1 MLGCKTYNYNR
12 KSMRKATPPLRLPL
26 PQQAWEYLP
35 MNCISRLLLRQDW
48 FDRFPLSRERQ
59 WGGLE
64 ITEKVVVITEV
75 IDFSGKGDTEG
86 FIFHN
91 FHLTITFSRGKRL
104 FQQSVGQR
112 RGGRVR
118 NPTLQKVRDSLNS

>member
-1 MLGCKTYNYNR
+1 
-12 KSMRKATPPLRLPL
+12 
-26 PQQAWEYLP
+26 

-75 IDFSGKGDTEG
+75 IDFSGNSPFREREIQRDLSSI
-86 FIFHN
+86 IF
-91 FHLTITFSRGKRL
+91 T
-104 FQQSVGQR
+104 
-112 RGGRVR
+112 
-118 NPTLQKVRDSLNS
+118 